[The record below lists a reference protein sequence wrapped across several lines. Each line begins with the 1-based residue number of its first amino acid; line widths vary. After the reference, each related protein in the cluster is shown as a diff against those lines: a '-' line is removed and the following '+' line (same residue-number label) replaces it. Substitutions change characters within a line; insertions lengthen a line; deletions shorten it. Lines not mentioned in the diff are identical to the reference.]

1 MKYKGKARTGH
12 LDPCDAPTQRS
23 GIKVDKRTQQ
33 TYLNTHRLL
42 PYDVIKKPWF
52 LASFPQVTDQRFIMA
67 VHAST
72 FIVLHTAPTLDS
84 GAL

>member
-23 GIKVDKRTQQ
+23 GIKVDKSTQQ

-42 PYDVIKKPWF
+42 SYDVIKKPWS
-52 LASFPQVTDQRFIMA
+52 LASFLPVTDQRFIMA

>member
-1 MKYKGKARTGH
+1 MRRAHPKVA
-12 LDPCDAPTQRS
+12 
-23 GIKVDKRTQQ
+23 GIKVDKSTQQ

-42 PYDVIKKPWF
+42 SYDIIKKPWF
-52 LASFPQVTDQRFIMA
+52 LASFVEVTDQRSIMA

-84 GAL
+84 GALKIKK